1 MAGADYGIRDT
12 VGIVAS
18 RRIAEAVMDSII
30 SKYTSEVQKYIKN
43 KYNPELCFKDGTRLT
58 ACPLNESSRG
68 RRFTYAIIEKNILD
82 AKFLDNIV
90 YPMCAYCKDDEIF
103 YITDSQD
110 ATEAASNIID
120 LIRKANQATN

>member
-18 RRIAEAVMDSII
+18 LRIAEAVMDSII

-43 KYNPELCFKDGTRLT
+43 KDSPELCFKDGTRLT
-58 ACPLNESSRG
+58 ACPLSEASRG

-82 AKFLDNIV
+82 TKFLDHIV

-110 ATEAASNIID
+110 ATEAAFNIID